1 MEPQDDYYEEYYGK
15 TGRRRKRSPFRIHV
29 IAVAIIVAVGAVAVF
44 SGVTDRWMSAE
55 NDQEAHTIDPRNLDA
70 LR

>member
-1 MEPQDDYYEEYYGK
+1 MESQDDYYEEYYGK
-15 TGRRRKRSPFRIHV
+15 TGKRRKPSPWRLHL
-29 IAVAIIVAVGAVAVF
+29 VAIAILVAIGAVVVV
-44 SGVTDRWMSAE
+44 SGVTDRWLPAA

>member
-1 MEPQDDYYEEYYGK
+1 MESQDDYYEEYYGK
-15 TGRRRKRSPFRIHV
+15 TGKRRKPSPWRLHL
-29 IAVAIIVAVGAVAVF
+29 VAIAILVAVGVVVVV
-44 SGVTDRWMSAE
+44 SGVTDRWLPAS